1 MSSVMEVTPDGS
13 VLGIDGRLKRYLE
26 SPGMES
32 STVPP
37 SDAAMELISA
47 FLEVSTMTVIAAE
60 ASTLNATSINTSK
73 MRNNRLADIT
83 LLLLREGLRN

>member
-1 MSSVMEVTPDGS
+1 MSSVMDFTPDGS

-26 SPGMES
+26 SSGMES

-60 ASTLNATSINTSK
+60 ASMLNATSINTSK
-73 MRNNRLADIT
+73 IRNNRLADIT
-83 LLLLREGLRN
+83 FLLLLEGLRN